1 MTISRRDFL
10 KISAIAGA
18 AIGMGATARK
28 LIQTNG
34 FHKVSET
41 HQLMGTIINFV
52 IVAESENAAH
62 DAIQDTVDEMRR
74 LIQMY
79 DYRLADSPLG
89 RLNANGITHHTFPE
103 LIATIQQSLHFS
115 LLSQGA
121 FDVTVKPVI
130 DALQENRSDWQKL
143 IELVDYRQLSVNGD
157 TVALSSPGM
166 SVTLDGIAKG
176 SVVDGGVAI
185 LRQLGFEDVLVEAG
199 GDMMAKGSPNGEAW
213 RVGIAHP
220 RARGEFIAKISVQ
233 NQAVAT
239 SGDYMNYFSDDYS
252 SYHIIDPR
260 SGKSPSTLASATVIA
275 PSVAEADALSTT
287 LMVLGVA
294 DGLAL
299 IEKLPDTAAL
309 IVTKDLKIY
318 RSVNFPIG

>member
-10 KISAIAGA
+10 KITAVAGA
-18 AIGMGATARK
+18 AVGMGATVRSLLQAK
-28 LIQTNG
+28 G

-41 HQLMGTIINFV
+41 HQLMGTIVNFV
-52 IVAESENAAH
+52 VVAESENAAR
-62 DAIQDTVDEMRR
+62 DAIQNTVDEMRR

-79 DYRLADSPLG
+79 DYRQADSPLG
-89 RLNANGITHHTFPE
+89 RLNANGITHHTPPE

-130 DALQENRSDWQKL
+130 DALRENRPDGQKL

-176 SVVDGGVAI
+176 SVVDSGVAV

-220 RARGEFIAKISVQ
+220 RAQGEFIATISVQ
-233 NQAVAT
+233 NRAVAT

-260 SGKSPSTLASATVIA
+260 NGRSPATLASATVIA

-287 LMVLGVA
+287 LMVLGVQ

-299 IEKLPDTAAL
+299 IEKLPNTAAL
-309 IVTKDLKIY
+309 LVTKDLQIY
-318 RSVNFPIG
+318 RSPNFPAG

>member
-1 MTISRRDFL
+1 MTISRRNFL
-10 KISAIAGA
+10 KITAVAGA
-18 AIGMGATARK
+18 AIGAGALTRNLFK
-28 LIQTNG
+28 ING
-34 FHKVSET
+34 LHKISET
-41 HQLMGTIINFV
+41 HQLMGTIVNFV
-52 IVAESENAAH
+52 VIAESEETAH
-62 DAIQDTVDEMRR
+62 DAIQKTVNEMRR

-79 DYRLADSPLG
+79 DHRQADSPLG
-89 RLNANGITHHTFPE
+89 QLNADGITHHAHPE
-103 LIATIQQSLHFS
+103 LIATIKQSLRFS
-115 LLSQGA
+115 ILSQGA

-130 DALQENRSDWQKL
+130 DALRENRPDWQKL
-143 IELVDYRQLSVNGD
+143 IERVDYRQLSVNGD
-157 TVALSSPGM
+157 TVSLVKPGI

-176 SVVDGGVAI
+176 SVVDGGVAV

-199 GDMMAKGSPNGEAW
+199 GDMMAKGSPDGESW
-213 RVGIAHP
+213 KVGIAHP
-220 RARGEFIAKISVQ
+220 RVQGEYIAEVSVE

-260 SGKSPSTLASATVIA
+260 SGMSPSTLASATVIA

-287 LMVLGVA
+287 LMVLGVK

-309 IVTKDLKIY
+309 MVTKDLKIY
-318 RSVNFPIG
+318 RSDTFTIE

>member
-10 KISAIAGA
+10 KITAIAGA
-18 AIGMGATARK
+18 AIGVGATAHK

-41 HQLMGTIINFV
+41 YQLMGTIINFV
-52 IVAESENAAH
+52 VVAESDDAAQ
-62 DAIQDTVDEMRR
+62 DAIQKTVNEMRR

-89 RLNANGITHHTFPE
+89 QLNADGITHHAPPE

-130 DALQENRSDWQKL
+130 DALRENSPDWQKL
-143 IELVDYRQLSVNGD
+143 IERVDYRQLIVNRD
-157 TVALSSPGM
+157 TVALSNSGM

-176 SVVDGGVAI
+176 SVVDGGVAV
-185 LRQLGFEDVLVEAG
+185 LRQLGFEDILAEAG

-220 RARGEFIAKISVQ
+220 RVQGEYIATISVE

-252 SYHIIDPR
+252 TYHIIDPR
-260 SGKSPSTLASATVIA
+260 NGRSPSHLASATVIA
-275 PSVAEADALSTT
+275 PSVAKADALSTT
-287 LMVLGVA
+287 LMVLGVE

-309 IVTKDLKIY
+309 LVTKNLQIY
-318 RSVNFPIG
+318 LSPNFPRG